1 MRAFLTLRS
10 RKGRN
15 ALCLLGKITVKSG
28 NEEFTLEV
36 TEEEYQKYYRPWW
49 QQKKHEQRNREA
61 MEQNGYTE
69 ESYEEWR
76 DNASE
81 EVGIPDME
89 LPGVDELVE
98 KKLLLGVL
106 ADAMDSL
113 LPEER
118 ELAMKVFGEEM
129 QVSEFAK
136 NMASP
141 GQPCP
146 QRRWWCWGNSAHFS
160 GKEGWM
166 SDIFHIPT
174 KRILLSNGSEKV
186 PVLLRHIFRKVSL
199 RKVGGYISEPS
210 KTAGKE
216 EWSLWKNHRSLSASY
231 RRSASWRKA
240 SPPS

>member
-1 MRAFLTLRS
+1 MSFR
-10 RKGRN
+10 
-15 ALCLLGKITVKSG
+15 KITIKSG

-36 TEEEYQKYYRPWW
+36 TEEEYLKYYRPWW

-69 ESYEEWR
+69 ESYEAWR

-118 ELAMKVFGEEM
+118 ELAMKVFGEDMSVYEY
-129 QVSEFAK
+129 ARITGG
-136 NMASP
+136 N
-141 GQPCP
+141 
-146 QRRWWCWGNSAHFS
+146 RRTLDFR
-160 GKEGWM
+160 KKKV
-166 SDIFHIPT
+166 I
-174 KRILLSNGSEKV
+174 EK
-186 PVLLRHIFRKVSL
+186 LRHFFREHGFDV
-199 RKVGGYISEPS
+199 
-210 KTAGKE
+210 
-216 EWSLWKNHRSLSASY
+216 
-231 RRSASWRKA
+231 
-240 SPPS
+240 

>member
-1 MRAFLTLRS
+1 MSFR
-10 RKGRN
+10 
-15 ALCLLGKITVKSG
+15 KITIKSG

-36 TEEEYQKYYRPWW
+36 TEEEYLKYYRPWW

-69 ESYEEWR
+69 ESYEAWR

-81 EVGIPDME
+81 EAGIPDME

-129 QVSEFAK
+129 SVYEYARVTGG
-136 NMASP
+136 N
-141 GQPCP
+141 
-146 QRRWWCWGNSAHFS
+146 RRTL
-160 GKEGWM
+160 
-166 SDIFHIPT
+166 D
-174 KRILLSNGSEKV
+174 
-186 PVLLRHIFRKVSL
+186 FRKNKVMEKL
-199 RKVGGYISEPS
+199 RYFFREHGFDV
-210 KTAGKE
+210 
-216 EWSLWKNHRSLSASY
+216 
-231 RRSASWRKA
+231 
-240 SPPS
+240 